1 MTWIHGLT
9 KRRCSMLGPS
19 WLVTAFG
26 TALMLSSLVIAPV
39 SAADPSSVPA
49 VIPAPRTSPTPAPTP
64 SPAPALTPAPT
75 PSPTPAPTPGGPP
88 DDAVFSFH
96 SRPDLRPPR
105 LAIESTEAAGS
116 ESLFITPR
124 FGGEGEGLMIYD
136 AAGELLWLRR
146 VPGRTALDLR
156 PITYDGAPALSWWE
170 GVIDRGLGDGEYV
183 IADRSYQEIA
193 RLRAEPFSGDLH
205 EFLVTPEG
213 TAYVFALDRV
223 EIDGK
228 LIDDYL
234 VQELDI
240 GTGKRLWQWRAS
252 DHIPLDG
259 SVVEVPD
266 DSPWDYLHL
275 NSIALD
281 GNGDLILSGRHTDTI
296 YKVSRETGE
305 IVWRLGGAES
315 DYELPADAVFHRQ
328 HDARWHADGTISLFD
343 NATDDAKDPTQPR
356 GLVLRLDEGAGTAEL
371 ARELAPPHRTNS
383 SSQGNLMLEE
393 DGTATI
399 GWGSSNL
406 VTGYE
411 ADGNV
416 VFDGA
421 MPAGFSSYRAYRAPW
436 TGLPLDDPLV
446 SVERDSGRH
455 PMAWVSWNG
464 ATGVS
469 SWRLFVGDREEA
481 LRKVGDTPRAGF
493 ETAIELPDDAAV
505 VVIAAL
511 DAEGRPLGSSQ
522 PVVVEAALATP
533 ASTGE

>member
-1 MTWIHGLT
+1 MTGIHGLAWRPLST
-9 KRRCSMLGPS
+9 PCPR
-19 WLVTAFG
+19 WLVTALG
-26 TALMLSSLVIAPV
+26 TALVLSSFVIAPV
-39 SAADPSSVPA
+39 SAADPA
-49 VIPAPRTSPTPAPTP
+49 PAPEATPAPTPAPTP
-64 SPAPALTPAPT
+64 S
-75 PSPTPAPTPGGPP
+75 GPP
-88 DDAVFSFH
+88 ADAVFSFH

-105 LAIESTEAAGS
+105 LTIDAAEAAGN

-136 AAGELLWLRR
+136 ASGELLWLRR

-170 GVIDRGLGDGEYV
+170 GVIDDGLGDGEYV
-183 IADRSYQEIA
+183 IADQSYQEIA
-193 RLRAEPFSGDLH
+193 RLRAEPYSGDLH
-205 EFLVTPEG
+205 DFLVTRND

-223 EIDGK
+223 EIDGR

-252 DHIPLDG
+252 NHIPLAE
-259 SVVEVPD
+259 SVAEVPD
-266 DSPWDYLHL
+266 GGPWDYLHL

-281 GNGDLILSGRHTDTI
+281 GNGDLILSGRHTDTV
-296 YKVSRETGE
+296 YKVSRESGE

-315 DYELPADAVFHRQ
+315 DFKLPADAVFQKQ

-356 GLVLRLDEGAGTAEL
+356 GLVFRLDEGAGTAEL
-371 ARELAPPHRTNS
+371 ARELSPPRSTNS
-383 SSQGNLMLEE
+383 SSQGNLMLED

-399 GWGSSNL
+399 GWGSSKL
-406 VTGYE
+406 VTGYD

-421 MPAGFSSYRAYRAPW
+421 MPGGFSSYRAYRAPW

-446 SVERDSGRH
+446 SVERDSRGH
-455 PMAWVSWNG
+455 LMAWVSWNG
-464 ATGVS
+464 VTEAT
-469 SWRLFVGDREEA
+469 SWRLFMCDREEA
-481 LRKVGDTPRAGF
+481 LGQVSDTPRAGF
-493 ETAIELPDDAAV
+493 ETAVELPEDAAV
-505 VVIAAL
+505 VVLTAL
-511 DAEGRPLGSSQ
+511 DADGRPLGSSR
-522 PVVVEAALATP
+522 PIVVEAALAMP
-533 ASTGE
+533 PSTD